1 MRARQWVGTV
11 GLLAASLAWAGCESD
26 GGASGDAST
35 AHDAMTATPSEAG
48 LDASESPAGSGGSSA
63 GTGGS
68 GGHTADAGGERD
80 AADDAASVDGSSPD
94 ASAPD
99 ASTIERVTH
108 VYVGGYSSEIAHFVL
123 DRATGELEHRDATD
137 AGNAPSYLAVHPLN
151 DALYAVNEQDS
162 SAASQILAF
171 AIDPQDGDLTMIN
184 AVPSGGEGAPH
195 LAVHPTG
202 DWIGVAHYDSGHISI
217 LPVRADRGLGGVID
231 VDRGPADG
239 ARKAHQI
246 VFDARGTT
254 LLVPCLENNYVLQYQ
269 FNLGAL
275 VLNTPPTVAVTGGP
289 RHMALSPDQRYAYVL
304 SELNSTITSFL
315 YDGIQGRLSSPQTID
330 SEEATKGESAHIAVH
345 PSGQWLYASNR
356 AENSVGV
363 FSIDSEGRPHAV
375 ELVRAG
381 IATPRDFA
389 IDPFGEFLFVAN
401 QGGAQ
406 DLRIYRIAATD
417 GRLSFVGSA
426 NVGGQPS
433 SVAFAL
439 LDAAP

>member
-1 MRARQWVGTV
+1 MKLQGSVRTIRLVTA
-11 GLLAASLAWAGCESD
+11 LLACAGCESD
-26 GGASGDAST
+26 GSSGDASA
-35 AHDAMTATPSEAG
+35 AHDATTAPNEGG
-48 LDASESPAGSGGSSA
+48 LDASDPPAGHDGSTA

-68 GGHTADAGGERD
+68 GGSSADAGGERD
-80 AADDAASVDGSSPD
+80 AADDAASFDGSSPD

-99 ASTIERVTH
+99 ASTAPRVTH
-108 VYVGGYSSEIAHFVL
+108 VYVGGYSSDIAHFVL
-123 DRATGELEHRDATD
+123 DRATGELDHRGATD
-137 AGNAPSYLAVHPLN
+137 GGNAPSYLAVHPLH

-171 AIDPQDGDLTMIN
+171 AIDPQDGDLSMIN

-202 DWIGVAHYDSGHISI
+202 DWIGVAHYDSGHTSI
-217 LPVRADRGLGGVID
+217 LPVRADRGLGGVTD

-275 VLNTPPTVAVTGGP
+275 VLNAPPTTAVEGGP

-304 SELNSTITSFL
+304 SELDSTITSFL

-330 SEEATKGESAHIAVH
+330 SEDVTKGESAHIAVH
-345 PSGQWLYASNR
+345 PNGQWLYASNR
-356 AENSVGV
+356 VENSVGV

-375 ELVRAG
+375 EFVRAG
-381 IATPRDFA
+381 LATPRDFA
-389 IDPFGEFLFVAN
+389 IDPFGEYLLVAN

-406 DLRIYRIAATD
+406 DVHVYRIAAAD
-417 GRLSFVGSA
+417 GRLTFASSA

-439 LDAAP
+439 LEAAP